1 MAPEAFEVKVADF
14 EKKVQSYQIERQE
27 KLRSLDQMVQ
37 KARAQILEEVKP
49 IIKDYSDQLGITV
62 ILEKNAVIMSA
73 DDMDMTDQVIKI
85 LDKNLPKI
93 KVKLED

>member
-1 MAPEAFEVKVADF
+1 
-14 EKKVQSYQIERQE
+14 
-27 KLRSLDQMVQ
+27 
-37 KARAQILEEVKP
+37 
-49 IIKDYSDQLGITV
+49 
-62 ILEKNAVIMSA
+62 MSA